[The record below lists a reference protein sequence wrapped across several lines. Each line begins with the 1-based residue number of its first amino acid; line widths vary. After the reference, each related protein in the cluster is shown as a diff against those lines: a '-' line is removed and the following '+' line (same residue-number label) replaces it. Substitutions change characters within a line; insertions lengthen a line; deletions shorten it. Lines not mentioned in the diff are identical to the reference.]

1 MNRPKRSALPDN
13 LDPLVDTLSNVVGIL
28 VIVIALTQLELGDA
42 IARVARELA
51 GSPVPVPSEAR
62 EAPEAPESALVSL
75 RDLLRARGIDD
86 PRAARPILERWLAAF
101 EGASASAA
109 ASASASSAMGA
120 SGGSAAAD
128 RDAATARE
136 RAALEA
142 RVASAR
148 EALAAEQTA
157 DARRRAHAATLER
170 VPKRLVARLPD
181 PHLIEG
187 REAWVLVRYGRVYP
201 VEREA
206 LFEKG
211 RQAVTKIVPDG
222 ASRTLRPDEL
232 EAVAR
237 YLRKS
242 DVGLGPHRWT
252 LETEPALHMV
262 LRWRTRDGGIERSR
276 LADDPTFADWLARR
290 KTDVDAIR
298 FHVWSD
304 SFETYLEARARV
316 EAAGFEAGWRGH
328 EADEELEI
336 GLRFGLPEPE
346 VRPREVD

>member
-1 MNRPKRSALPDN
+1 MSRPRRSALPDN

-28 VIVIALTQLELGDA
+28 VIVIALTQLELGEA
-42 IARVARELA
+42 VQRVAREVA
-51 GSPVPVPSEAR
+51 ERVGVPPAESVAP
-62 EAPEAPESALVSL
+62 PEAPPAPDPALDA
-75 RDLLRARGIDD
+75 RREALRARGIESLPAARRTLERVVATLEPGARGKSTAGGGAPALS
-86 PRAARPILERWLAAF
+86 PRA
-101 EGASASAA
+101 
-109 ASASASSAMGA
+109 
-120 SGGSAAAD
+120 
-128 RDAATARE
+128 

-142 RVASAR
+142 RVSAAR
-148 EALAAEQTA
+148 EALAAEKTSA
-157 DARRRAHAATLER
+157 AHRREYAASLEK

-181 PHLIEG
+181 PGLVEG
-187 REAWVLVRYGRVYP
+187 REAWILVRYGRVYP

-222 ASRTLRPDEL
+222 ATRTLRPDEL
-232 EAVAR
+232 ASVAH

-252 LETEPALHMV
+252 LETDPALHMV

-276 LADDPTFADWLARR
+276 IDDDPGFAAWLARH
-290 KTDVDAIR
+290 DPAAEAIR

-304 SFETYLEARARV
+304 SFEAYLDARARV
-316 EAAGFEAGWRGH
+316 EAAGFRAGWRGH